1 MVETSAVGATDL
13 IAADSG
19 RLLSAAR
26 LVRALVRHHKRLFGT
41 AVAGASVFAACTVL
55 SAEVVSRITDDVI
68 EPRFRDG
75 RVSTATVA
83 AVLGAL
89 LLVSVVR
96 AVAVVVR
103 RTWAGRTNWRVTE
116 SISAEVID
124 RLVNQP
130 VPWHRRQ
137 STGDL
142 ITRAGVDAEASTAIL
157 GPLPFASGVVVLVG
171 LSSVWLVTTDVPL
184 GVASVLVF
192 PLLIAFNLSYQRR
205 VDRYYNTAQ
214 DELGLLS
221 AAVHESFDGVVVVKS
236 FGAEDRETE
245 RLSVIAGRLRDARL
259 GAVRLR
265 SIFESLLDA
274 VPTTVNVLLVVGGAY
289 RVRSGAM
296 TVGELTSFIYLF
308 TLLVFPLRIIGF
320 TLSELPH
327 SLAGWNRIR
336 SLLDQ
341 PLLPDPALTRQHGVD
356 NGVVLDDVHF
366 SHDGEREV
374 LAGVSADIAAG
385 RTIAVVGATG
395 AGKTTLLHLIAGLVP
410 ADKGSVTVP
419 SDGVYLVLQEA
430 FLFAGSVLDNVT
442 LGDDIARDA
451 VEAAVAVAEAGFVD
465 ELPDGLGTEIGERGV
480 GLSGGQRQRLALVR
494 ALVRSPKVLLLDDT
508 TSALDPTTEAKVLG
522 NLRAALSRTTVIA
535 VASRPST
542 IALADDVLF
551 LADGVVVA
559 HGTHDELMRDIPDYR
574 QLIEAFEH
582 DRSELEGAPSGEGGV
597 DG

>member
-1 MVETSAVGATDL
+1 
-13 IAADSG
+13 
-19 RLLSAAR
+19 
-26 LVRALVRHHKRLFGT
+26 
-41 AVAGASVFAACTVL
+41 
-55 SAEVVSRITDDVI
+55 
-68 EPRFRDG
+68 
-75 RVSTATVA
+75 
-83 AVLGAL
+83 
-89 LLVSVVR
+89 
-96 AVAVVVR
+96 
-103 RTWAGRTNWRVTE
+103 
-116 SISAEVID
+116 
-124 RLVNQP
+124 
-130 VPWHRRQ
+130 
-137 STGDL
+137 
-142 ITRAGVDAEASTAIL
+142 
-157 GPLPFASGVVVLVG
+157 
-171 LSSVWLVTTDVPL
+171 
-184 GVASVLVF
+184 
-192 PLLIAFNLSYQRR
+192 
-205 VDRYYNTAQ
+205 
-214 DELGLLS
+214 
-221 AAVHESFDGVVVVKS
+221 
-236 FGAEDRETE
+236 
-245 RLSVIAGRLRDARL
+245 
-259 GAVRLR
+259 
-265 SIFESLLDA
+265 
-274 VPTTVNVLLVVGGAY
+274 
-289 RVRSGAM
+289 
-296 TVGELTSFIYLF
+296 
-308 TLLVFPLRIIGF
+308 
-320 TLSELPH
+320 
-327 SLAGWNRIR
+327 
-336 SLLDQ
+336 
-341 PLLPDPALTRQHGVD
+341 
-356 NGVVLDDVHF
+356 
-366 SHDGEREV
+366 

-419 SDGVYLVLQEA
+419 PDGVYLVLQEA